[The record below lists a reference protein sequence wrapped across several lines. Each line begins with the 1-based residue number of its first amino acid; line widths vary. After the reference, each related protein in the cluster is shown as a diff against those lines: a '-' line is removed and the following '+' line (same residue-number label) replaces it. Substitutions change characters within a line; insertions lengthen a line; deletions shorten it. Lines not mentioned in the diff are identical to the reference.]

1 MKEDRQTRENLL
13 KSAKKEF
20 IEKGYNASSLRSIC
34 KNAGVTTGALYFFF
48 QDKEDLFS
56 TIIAEPL
63 QHLYELISKH
73 YVEEMEKIKSGDT
86 HDSGLLLINEDMHM
100 DLVIEVVDYLFQYK
114 DEFNLLLTKAQGTKY
129 ENGLDEIIEITN
141 AHTQKMADQ
150 ICENMGREKIE
161 PFTIHWIAH
170 LQIDVFVQ
178 VLLHGISKKE
188 AENHLR
194 TAISFLVR
202 GWQGMF

>member
-20 IEKGYNASSLRSIC
+20 LEKGYNASSLRSIC

-56 TIIAEPL
+56 AIVAEPL
-63 QHLYELISKH
+63 HHLYELIHKH
-73 YVEEMEKIKSGDT
+73 YVEELEKIEKGDT
-86 HDSGLLLINEDMHM
+86 HDRDLLLINEDIHM
-100 DLVIEVVDYLFQYK
+100 NLVMEIVDYLFQYK
-114 DEFNLLLTKAQGTKY
+114 DEFNLLLSKAQGTKY
-129 ENGLDEIIEITN
+129 ENGLDEIIEMAN
-141 AHTQKMADQ
+141 VQTQIMADQ
-150 ICENMGREKIE
+150 ICENMERKKIE

-194 TAISFLVR
+194 TAINFLVK